1 MDSGLPDPLS
11 STTTI
16 NMQPAFVYSS
26 GIFPR
31 DVSSTFG
38 FGVDT
43 TVPST
48 GDSSLL
54 SARTT
59 SHIRPT
65 ADGTCSLCGWWEFWV
80 GVNALG
86 LTYSEASGPPN
97 FWAELCGTPSTTCV
111 PTVARSPWGH
121 LIAACLLQWQG
132 QATIPASGHISGSN
146 LNPNAWVSLSQV
158 QVVESQQGTPPS
170 LWLEVGVLPLPIT
183 APRIHMSV
191 ENLQLQIPSP

>member
-1 MDSGLPDPLS
+1 
-11 STTTI
+11 
-16 NMQPAFVYSS
+16 MQPAFVYSS
-26 GIFPR
+26 GISPR
-31 DVSSTFG
+31 DVSATSR

-54 SARTT
+54 TARTT
-59 SHIRPT
+59 SGPLLMGP
-65 ADGTCSLCGWWEFWV
+65 AASVAGGFWV

-158 QVVESQQGTPPS
+158 QVVESRQGTPPS

-183 APRIHMSV
+183 APRTHMSV

>member
-16 NMQPAFVYSS
+16 NMQSAFVYRS

-31 DVSSTFG
+31 DVSATSG

-54 SARTT
+54 SARST
-59 SHIRPT
+59 SGPLLMGP
-65 ADGTCSLCGWWEFWV
+65 AASVAGGFWV

-97 FWAELCGTPSTTCV
+97 FWTELCGTPSTTCV

-170 LWLEVGVLPLPIT
+170 LWLEVGV
-183 APRIHMSV
+183 
-191 ENLQLQIPSP
+191 